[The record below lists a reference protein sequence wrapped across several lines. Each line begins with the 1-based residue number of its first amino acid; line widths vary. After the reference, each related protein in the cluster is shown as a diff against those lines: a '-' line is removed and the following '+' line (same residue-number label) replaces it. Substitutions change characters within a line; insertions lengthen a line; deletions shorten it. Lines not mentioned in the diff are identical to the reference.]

1 MNNKL
6 DLSNL
11 YLQILYFYRDNLG
24 ESDKNIDHTAIYS
37 QFMK

>member
-11 YLQILYFYRDNLG
+11 YLQILYFYRYNLG
-24 ESDKNIDHTAIYS
+24 ESDKNINHTAI
-37 QFMK
+37 